1 MINSSEE
8 IIESIKK
15 GHMVVIM
22 DDEKRENE
30 GDLIMAAQFVKPK
43 HINFM
48 ASQGKGLICLTL
60 TTKKCK
66 KLGLSLIKKTGESPK
81 ETNKE

>member
-15 GHMVVIM
+15 VHMVVIM

-66 KLGLSLIKKTGESPK
+66 KLGLYLIKKK
-81 ETNKE
+81 